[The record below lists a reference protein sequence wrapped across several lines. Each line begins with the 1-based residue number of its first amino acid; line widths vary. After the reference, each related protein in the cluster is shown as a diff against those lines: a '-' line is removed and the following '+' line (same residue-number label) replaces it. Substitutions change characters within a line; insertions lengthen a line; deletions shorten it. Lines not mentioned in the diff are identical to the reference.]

1 MARFKLPS
9 GYAVTTAKLPAKR
22 TEFTTT
28 NPEGDVISTVELGR
42 AAARDMLLDVIAIGR
57 RCNR

>member
-1 MARFKLPS
+1 MARFNLPS
-9 GYAVTTAKLPAKR
+9 GYAVTTAKMPAQR

-42 AAARDMLLDVIAIGR
+42 EAARDLLLDIVVIGR
-57 RCNR
+57 RCY